1 MIKQCIPDVRK
12 STYFRYK
19 LKQGTMLI
27 CKMFSGSNPS
37 KVEDDVNIFLQKSQ
51 QITIHSICQSAD
63 SQRVIISIFFNVKTK
78 TGMEEAPPVEQ
89 IESIVAKA
97 ELH

>member
-1 MIKQCIPDVRK
+1 
-12 STYFRYK
+12 
-19 LKQGTMLI
+19 MLI

-63 SQRVIISIFFNVKTK
+63 NQRVIISIFFNVKTK
-78 TGMEEAPPVEQ
+78 NSLKEAPAVEQ
-89 IESIVAKA
+89 VETIVAKA
-97 ELH
+97 ELQ

>member
-1 MIKQCIPDVRK
+1 
-12 STYFRYK
+12 
-19 LKQGTMLI
+19 MLI

-37 KVEDDVNIFLQKSQ
+37 KVEDEVNIFLQKSQ

-63 SQRVIISIFFNVKTK
+63 SERVIISIFFNVKTQSAIK
-78 TGMEEAPPVEQ
+78 ESPEVEQ
-89 IESIVAKA
+89 VESIVAKA

>member
-1 MIKQCIPDVRK
+1 
-12 STYFRYK
+12 
-19 LKQGTMLI
+19 MLI

-37 KVEDDVNIFLQKSQ
+37 KVEDEINIFLQKSQ

-63 SQRVIISIFFNVKTK
+63 SERVIISIFFNVKTK
-78 TGMEEAPPVEQ
+78 SAIKESPEVEQ
-89 IESIVAKA
+89 VESIVAKA